1 MENKTDYKTTA
12 DPKKSEGIIQEALER
27 FEESQDGSDFN
38 RNEYEEDIKFGRL
51 GIQWPEKVKKQREE
65 EGRPCL
71 TVNKIPSFIRQVV
84 NDSRQN
90 KPGIVVNPIDN
101 GADIATAE
109 VINGI
114 IRSVQRNSNA
124 DVAFDTA
131 IDHAVSGGFG
141 FFRIGIDYA
150 HDSTFDLEAK
160 IERISNPLQV
170 HWDVNSTAFDASDWE
185 YCFVSDFF
193 SREHFEKRWPD
204 AEPVSFEADERSQT
218 NQNWLQDDK
227 VQVSDYYL
235 KESVEYELWQIEG
248 WNHVRP
254 SGELVNT
261 QAFRKDKIAG
271 MAQQFFQAG
280 SIDLGKTEEDELI
293 SMFFEA
299 RGLKAT
305 QTRKVM
311 GTKVMKRVIS
321 GVEVLE
327 EDEWPGSLIPVCP
340 VWGEEVVS
348 EGRRWFRSMIR
359 DAKDPQAMF
368 NFWRSA
374 STELVALAPKAP
386 FIGQEGFIPKGRKS
400 KWESANTRSYAY
412 LEYSKGA
419 SPPQRQAFAGVPAG
433 ALQEA
438 LNNSDDMKAIIGIYD
453 SSLGAR
459 SNETSGRAILARQKE
474 ADVSN
479 FHFLDNLSRAIRY
492 AGQVLV
498 DVIPAIYSARD
509 AVRILGEDDKEK
521 VARLTMDPNQAIAV
535 GDDQEDED
543 RLYEI
548 GTGKYDV
555 TVKAGPSYASQ
566 REETREALIEIM
578 RQVPGA
584 GMYIGDIVMKYM
596 DFEGSEE
603 VEKRLKMALKLQGID
618 VDGLGQPG
626 MPMQPGQPPVGQQ
639 QPGAVPPGAVPP
651 GVAIPPNGVPT
662 L

>member
-386 FIGQEGFIPKGRKS
+386 FIGQEGFIPKGQKS

>member
-386 FIGQEGFIPKGRKS
+386 FIGQEGFIPKGQKS

-566 REETREALIEIM
+566 REETREALI
-578 RQVPGA
+578 
-584 GMYIGDIVMKYM
+584 
-596 DFEGSEE
+596 
-603 VEKRLKMALKLQGID
+603 
-618 VDGLGQPG
+618 
-626 MPMQPGQPPVGQQ
+626 
-639 QPGAVPPGAVPP
+639 
-651 GVAIPPNGVPT
+651 
-662 L
+662 